1 MPAHNIKDDVYS
13 FGKTIGEYMTLD
25 PNWMQN
31 PNAIKECND
40 RYGKEYSLVIVLATK
55 NKESERADFL

>member
-25 PNWMQN
+25 ANWMQN
-31 PNAIKECND
+31 SNAIKECND
-40 RYGKEYSLVIVLATK
+40 RYGKEYS
-55 NKESERADFL
+55 